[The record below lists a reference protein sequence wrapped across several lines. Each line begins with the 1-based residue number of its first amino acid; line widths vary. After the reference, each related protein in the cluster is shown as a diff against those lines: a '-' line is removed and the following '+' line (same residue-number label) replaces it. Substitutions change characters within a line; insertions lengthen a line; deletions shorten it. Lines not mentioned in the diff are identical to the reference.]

1 MSNLVTSPR
10 GINLIKKWE
19 GYRAEVYL
27 CPAKKLTVGWGH
39 LIRPSDNLSIGSGI
53 TLAQAEVFLKNDMHL
68 AELFI
73 NAVLSP
79 AKINGHPLNQNEFD
93 ALVCFCFNLGVGA
106 LDGSTLLKK
115 LQAGD
120 CIGAAN
126 EFGRWV
132 YMRVNN
138 SKAIYSKG
146 LYKRRMEEQQLFKEI
161 PNAQANA

>member
-19 GYRAEVYL
+19 GFHADVYL

-39 LIRPSDNLSIGSGI
+39 VIRPSNGLKLGSGI
-53 TLAQAEVFLKNDMHL
+53 TLAQAEAFLKADLNI

-79 AKINGHPLNQNEFD
+79 AKIKGLPLNQNEFD
-93 ALVCFCFNLGVGA
+93 ALVCFSFNLGVGA
-106 LDGSTLLKK
+106 LDDSTLLKK

-120 CIGAAN
+120 RAGAAN
-126 EFGRWV
+126 EFGKWS
-132 YMRVNN
+132 YMHVLG
-138 SKAIYSKG
+138 KAVFVKG
-146 LYKRRMEEQQLFKEI
+146 LFKRRMDERQLFKEI
-161 PNAQANA
+161 PNA